1 MRILDVLQ
9 DSVVAALM
17 LTLPIYA
24 QTPAV
29 DVQALRQEKAAATA
43 TFLNKTQGVQPRLAA
58 IAKMGYP
65 ETKTFEALLEIGR
78 DTAENSAIRKAALHR
93 HRFDEKYFAVVTK
106 ILEDPSDG
114 DEDLD
119 ANLVLDLGQRV
130 TFRAPAE
137 VRQRMQVVL
146 RKLLDDQRARV
157 RLQAYRV
164 LVASHDATAI
174 NRLTESLQAKRNFPV
189 PLPEAIN
196 LLNDDGPV
204 SHIVAVRP
212 YLDHAD
218 PAVKA
223 QAARVLSVDPQSR
236 AKIVAFVRDPRT
248 PREVRLLALRAL
260 AREDEKFPDY
270 AIPLVQD
277 AQGDPQVREMA
288 MQTLT
293 GRMNNNKVDARS
305 QVRFAEAVKRVS
317 SENRGDK
324 KLQSAASE
332 LHAYLVKTFPAVKQ
346 AQ

>member
-1 MRILDVLQ
+1 MGILDVLQ
-9 DSVVAALM
+9 VSAVTALV
-17 LTLPIYA
+17 LAFPIYA
-24 QTPAV
+24 QQPAV
-29 DVQALRQEKAAATA
+29 DVEVLRQEKASATA
-43 TFLNKTQGVQPRLAA
+43 TFLNKTQGVQARLAA
-58 IAKMGYP
+58 MAKMGYP

-106 ILEDPSDG
+106 ILEDPVDG

-119 ANLVLDLGQRV
+119 TNLVLNLGQRV

-137 VRQRMQVVL
+137 VRRRMQVVL
-146 RKLLDDQRARV
+146 RKLLDDKRDRV
-157 RLQAYRV
+157 RLQAYRT
-164 LVASHDATAI
+164 LVASHDAIAI
-174 NRLTESLQAKRNFPV
+174 NRLSESLQAKKNFPV
-189 PLPEAIN
+189 PLPEVIN
-196 LLNDDGPV
+196 LLNEDGPV

-212 YLDHAD
+212 YIDHAD

-223 QAARVLSVDPQSR
+223 QAARALSVDPQSR

-248 PREVRLLALRAL
+248 AREVRLLALRAL
-260 AREDEKFPDY
+260 AREDEKFPEY
-270 AIPLVQD
+270 AIPLMQD
-277 AQGDPQVREMA
+277 AQGDPQVREVA
-288 MQTLT
+288 MQTFT